1 MANSNAGCCGI
12 CKISVSLGP
21 YLAEFPVFL
30 IEEARIM
37 HVKQLENSMQS
48 YAAKIEDVR
57 IQENGETSEWTA
69 WVLRLFMKD
78 VW

>member
-1 MANSNAGCCGI
+1 
-12 CKISVSLGP
+12 
-21 YLAEFPVFL
+21 
-30 IEEARIM
+30 M